1 MEQIH
6 IVECYMGDMKM
17 TLHKTQAQ
25 LADLLKNEGVEL
37 ISVNASKPS
46 YRRKAG
52 KKKGAKA

>member
-6 IVECYMGDMKM
+6 IVEIHMNGMKM

-37 ISVNASKPS
+37 ISVNAPKPS
-46 YRRKAG
+46 YRRKSTRKGG
-52 KKKGAKA
+52 KK